1 MVTDTQR
8 AQTAKRQQRF
18 RERQAQ
24 ARRVEQQSKGLPALP
39 AIPTLP
45 GWARWNALL
54 KSAQAQVEQVC
65 EEMQAYYDER
75 SDVWQES
82 ERAETFAERQE
93 QVEAVRSQIEDALV

>member
-1 MVTDTQR
+1 MTDKQR
-8 AQTAKRQQRF
+8 EQTAQRQQRF
-18 RERQAQ
+18 RERQAL
-24 ARRVEQQSKGLPALP
+24 ARRIEQQSKGLPPLP

-54 KSAQAQVEQVC
+54 KSAGVQVEQVC
-65 EEMQAYYDER
+65 DEMQAYYDAR

-93 QVEAVRSQIEDALV
+93 QIEAVRSQLVDVLL